1 MNALRS
7 RSRMNDILLMAVP
20 PFLLLLVWFAV
31 PHLLVSTTSNPDL
44 AET

>member
-31 PHLLVSTTSNPDL
+31 PHLLTYQICCDRS
-44 AET
+44 